1 MVKWNHKTNTWLGK
15 SALSSWYQVNRMH
28 VQFLEPIHSPIDLA
42 RHTIMRDKKAS
53 GDKPKCPMN

>member
-1 MVKWNHKTNTWLGK
+1 MVKWNHNTNTWLGK

-42 RHTIMRDKKAS
+42 RHTIMRDKKAA
-53 GDKPKCPMN
+53 GDKPK